1 MSQCGR
7 TYDLEGV
14 GNNADSHELLSVVAA
29 VHHERV
35 GETLNDGALCL
46 AETLLGEAASGVRL
60 VDGLADLDVVAV
72 WSHRQP
78 LRSCIAVPVP
88 HPLLYLQYRIPNPTT
103 DHIHLFPIA
112 LSGSHSRQGDIPDLD
127 ILVAPLVEELGGA
140 NLLGDILGQDRVAL
154 GRLDLDF
161 AVRHFC

>member
-1 MSQCGR
+1 
-7 TYDLEGV
+7 V
-14 GNNADSHELLSVVAA
+14 GDNADSHELLSVVAA
-29 VHHERV
+29 VHHEGV
-35 GETLNDGALCL
+35 GETLDDGALCL
-46 AETLLGEAASGVRL
+46 AETLLGEAAGGVRQ
-60 VDGLADLDVVAV
+60 VDGLTDLDVVAV

-88 HPLLYLQYRIPNPTT
+88 LPLVYLQYRIPNPTT

-140 NLLGDILGQDRVAL
+140 NLLGDILGQHRVAL

-161 AVRHFC
+161 AVRHFR